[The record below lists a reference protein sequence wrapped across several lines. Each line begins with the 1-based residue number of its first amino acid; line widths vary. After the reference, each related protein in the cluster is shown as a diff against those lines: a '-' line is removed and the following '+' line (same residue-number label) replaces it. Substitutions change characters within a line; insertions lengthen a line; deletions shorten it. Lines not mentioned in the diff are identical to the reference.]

1 MDNLKINV
9 NKIFHLTGHQAAVYA
24 LAASEDPK
32 LIYTGSSDKMIA
44 RWNIAEKKADNFAA
58 TMPLA
63 VYQLLYDSKLNR
75 MYAGSGGGA
84 VHVIDLTSKKEI
96 KNLILHPNAAIFDL
110 IKVEK
115 LNLIISA
122 AADGSIAAIDADNFD
137 LIAKNK
143 LCEQKIRSLCFI
155 ESSDVLLA
163 ASGDGFIRVLALPTL
178 KVVNEFYA
186 HGLSANKVIKHPTKD
201 IILSGGRDAHLNIIE
216 WPSCKILE
224 KIPAHNFA
232 IYDIAFHPENSLFAT
247 ASRDKTIKIWD
258 ANNLQFLYRIDKEKN
273 EGHINSVNK
282 LLWSKFENMLVST
295 GDDRSIMG
303 WQINTENDDP
313 AC

>member
-1 MDNLKINV
+1 LKISV
-9 NKIFHLTGHQAAVYA
+9 NKLFHLTGHQASVYA

-84 VHVIDLTSKKEI
+84 VHVIDLTAKKEI

-115 LNLIISA
+115 YNLIISA
-122 AADGSIAAIDADNFD
+122 SADGSIAAIDADNFD

-143 LCEQKIRSLCFI
+143 LCEQKIRSLYYD
-155 ESSDVLLA
+155 ESSDVLLV
-163 ASGDGFIRVLALPTL
+163 ASGDGFIRVLALPSL
-178 KVVNEFYA
+178 KVVNEFFA
-186 HGLSANKVIKHPTKD
+186 HDLSANKVIKHPTKE
-201 IILSGGRDAHLNIIE
+201 IILSAGRDAHINIIE
-216 WPSCKILE
+216 WPSCKIIE

-232 IYDIAFHPENSLFAT
+232 IYDIVFNPDNTLFAT
-247 ASRDKTIKIWD
+247 GSRDKNIKIWN
-258 ANNLQFLYRIDKEKN
+258 ANSLQFLYRIDKEKN

-282 LLWSKFENMLVST
+282 LLWTKYENILVST

-303 WQINTENDDP
+303 WQINREQP
-313 AC
+313 

>member
-63 VYQLLYDSKLNR
+63 VYQLFYDSKLNR

-96 KNLILHPNAAIFDL
+96 KNLILRPNAAIFDL

-163 ASGDGFIRVLALPTL
+163 ASGDGFIRVLELPTL

-201 IILSGGRDAHLNIIE
+201 IILSGGRDAYLNIIE
-216 WPSCKILE
+216 WPSCKIID

-282 LLWSKFENMLVST
+282 LLWSKFENTLVST

>member
-1 MDNLKINV
+1 MDNLKIAV
-9 NKIFHLTGHQAAVYA
+9 NKLFHLTGHQASVYA
-24 LAASEDPK
+24 LAASADEK

-44 RWNIAEKKADNFAA
+44 RWNIEDKKADNFAA

-63 VYQLLYDSKLNR
+63 VYQLLFDEKLNR

-84 VHVIDLTSKKEI
+84 VHVIDLTAKKEI

-115 LNLIISA
+115 FNLIISA
-122 AADGSIAAIDADNFD
+122 AADGTIAAIDADSFD

-143 LCEQKIRSLCFI
+143 LCEQKIRSFCFI
-155 ESSDVLLA
+155 ESSNVLIA
-163 ASGDGFIRVLALPTL
+163 ACGDGYIRVLELPTL
-178 KVVNEFYA
+178 KMVNEFYA
-186 HGLSANKVIKHPTKD
+186 HDLSANKVIKHPTKD

-232 IYDIAFHPENSLFAT
+232 IYDIVFHPENRLFAT

-258 ANNLQFLYRIDKEKN
+258 ANNMQFLYRIDKEKN

-282 LLWSKFENMLVST
+282 LLWSKFENTLVST

-303 WQINTENDDP
+303 WQINTDQ
-313 AC
+313 